1 MDTAEQRARDEGEE
15 WGSWEA
21 WPVPRSG
28 VEFLEL
34 EKQVLAA
41 AGRQAD
47 AVLGSYLL
55 RAHQDA
61 EFVERATAAARAR
74 RDQPLRHKG
83 MRVTSV
89 RFPGGTVCQVHTP
102 YLRPLRSGRRGAK
115 RTGRGPTGVGVFP
128 VLEALGMADGVSPA
142 VRSQLSLYVIQAGS
156 YQEAAVL
163 LRERGLEVQ
172 PSTLLRVAQA
182 TAREDLALRKAALEA
197 AFHTPVSPRGPLAG
211 LRVRVSV
218 DGGRV
223 RTREPLSGRKT
234 RHGRHRF
241 ETPWREPRMLV
252 IDVLDAE
259 GKSDALRL
267 PLYDVLLDDA
277 EATIDL
283 VIGYLRM
290 LGAAHAQVVEF
301 IADGAEWIWER
312 SEKVRREAEIPADRW
327 VEVVDFYHAS
337 EHLHEVVE
345 LCRRVPRDERDEWYQ
360 ALRHVLRRDPEG
372 VEQVIETL
380 HEEARGRGA
389 RAITQGIAYFEKH
402 RARMAY
408 AALDSRH
415 LPVGSGPVESAI
427 RRVINLRFKAASVFW
442 REDIVDDLMHLRAA
456 FKSGRWGETIA
467 RVLTHSWVV
476 PSFAR
481 LSKRR
486 IRAVMPPDE
495 QEKEHLPQIAL
506 QCV

>member
-1 MDTAEQRARDEGEE
+1 
-15 WGSWEA
+15 
-21 WPVPRSG
+21 
-28 VEFLEL
+28 
-34 EKQVLAA
+34 
-41 AGRQAD
+41 
-47 AVLGSYLL
+47 
-55 RAHQDA
+55 
-61 EFVERATAAARAR
+61 
-74 RDQPLRHKG
+74 
-83 MRVTSV
+83 
-89 RFPGGTVCQVHTP
+89 
-102 YLRPLRSGRRGAK
+102 
-115 RTGRGPTGVGVFP
+115 
-128 VLEALGMADGVSPA
+128 
-142 VRSQLSLYVIQAGS
+142 
-156 YQEAAVL
+156 
-163 LRERGLEVQ
+163 
-172 PSTLLRVAQA
+172 
-182 TAREDLALRKAALEA
+182 
-197 AFHTPVSPRGPLAG
+197 
-211 LRVRVSV
+211 
-218 DGGRV
+218 
-223 RTREPLSGRKT
+223 
-234 RHGRHRF
+234 
-241 ETPWREPRMLV
+241 
-252 IDVLDAE
+252 
-259 GKSDALRL
+259 
-267 PLYDVLLDDA
+267 
-277 EATIDL
+277 
-283 VIGYLRM
+283 M

-360 ALRHVLRRDPEG
+360 ALRPVLRRDPQG